1 MLSPNGLCR
10 PFYRGRL
17 DRLREHCHP
26 CTICEPRRGP
36 ASCVSIPWVAHT
48 QSSVRMKVELTV
60 RVGFTGQSRSAA
72 GNPAIDFYERER
84 GSSVLHCLADAGP
97 APRGVCGARDGH
109 PRPHVARMCT
119 KWREN
124 SIFLFSTGAYK
135 EDSKC
140 YLNCPTG
147 DKGVC
152 NGRGDCHQGRCKC
165 QSIVAGEPFGY
176 KGAACEIKCG
186 QKH

>member
-60 RVGFTGQSRSAA
+60 RGGESSNGPSRSAA

-119 KWREN
+119 KWRE
-124 SIFLFSTGAYK
+124 IFCSRLCPLTLVRRQDKIRREPHWTIALVPSVAPPPLILPP
-135 EDSKC
+135 ES
-140 YLNCPTG
+140 LNP
-147 DKGVC
+147 
-152 NGRGDCHQGRCKC
+152 
-165 QSIVAGEPFGY
+165 P
-176 KGAACEIKCG
+176 
-186 QKH
+186 